1 MTFLSSQ
8 LRESAP
14 YLRDDGWDQTA
25 QLLLAAAAEIEGLQA
40 QLSAI
45 KPVEAPQQVLPFD
58 ACAVLP
64 LNACAALA
72 PGRRLTDQALAFV
85 KNRKIA

>member
-25 QLLLAAAAEIEGLQA
+25 ELLLAAAAEIEYLA
-40 QLSAI
+40 QLAQT
-45 KPVEAPQQVLPFD
+45 KPVDAPQKVLP
-58 ACAVLP
+58 AALS
-64 LNACAALA
+64 LNASAALA

-85 KNRKIA
+85 NNRKIA

>member
-14 YLRDDGWDQTA
+14 YLQDEGWDQTA
-25 QLLLAAAAEIEGLQA
+25 QLLLAAAAEIECLQT
-40 QLSAI
+40 QLLETEPIDTSQ
-45 KPVEAPQQVLPFD
+45 KMLPFD
-58 ACAVLP
+58 PHCAQP
-64 LNACAALA
+64 FNASAALI
-72 PGRRLTDQALAFV
+72 PGRPLTDEALAFV

>member
-25 QLLLAAAAEIEGLQA
+25 QLLLAAAAEIEYLA
-40 QLSAI
+40 QLAET
-45 KPVEAPQQVLPFD
+45 KPADAPRKVLPFD
-58 ACAVLP
+58 AYALP
-64 LNACAALA
+64 LNASAALA
-72 PGRRLTDQALAFV
+72 PERQLTDQALAFV

>member
-8 LRESAP
+8 LRDSAP

-40 QLSAI
+40 RLAET
-45 KPVEAPQQVLPFD
+45 KPVGASQKVRPFD

-72 PGRRLTDQALAFV
+72 PGRQLTDQALAFV